1 MGTSG
6 WDKFKTRR
14 KRLRAVSAK
23 ERVHIDHASQEA
35 VRLLIILL
43 LLLILATYYINLM
56 IAD

>member
-23 ERVHIDHASQEA
+23 ERAHIDQASQVA
-35 VRLLIILL
+35 VRLLTLL
-43 LLLILATYYINLM
+43 LLLLVLALLITL
-56 IAD
+56 A

>member
-1 MGTSG
+1 MSD

-23 ERVHIDHASQEA
+23 ESPHIDQASQLA
-35 VRLLIILL
+35 VRLLTILL
-43 LLLILATYYINLM
+43 LLLALATYYVNLI